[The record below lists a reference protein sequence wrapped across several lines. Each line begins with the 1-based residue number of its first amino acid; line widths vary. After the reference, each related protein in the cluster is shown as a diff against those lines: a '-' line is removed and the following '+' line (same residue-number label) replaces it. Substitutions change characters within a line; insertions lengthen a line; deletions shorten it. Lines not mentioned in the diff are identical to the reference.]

1 MQTSNIGQR
10 VQHQQ
15 KFTIDHLVDEA
26 LRFRSGYPAARCT
39 NTWFCDQQ
47 KNAFQDVILR
57 SAKIAGSK
65 KPAQEL
71 SKIQVDVNEKIYTN
85 NGRGR
90 SRDAGSDGPGGDK
103 STVKIVKTTEVSN
116 GYNYEQQTSSGI
128 EWGAGTNV
136 GAQFGLPQVGV
147 GVSVGA
153 SASFKKTNMT
163 TNTESSSTS
172 NTIGQQS
179 HHEEEVTI
187 PPGHKVIVTMTSY
200 RVKYRLDYTME
211 YKVKKSTSI
220 RARYY
225 TSWSC
230 GLFTSSCL
238 LNASHILR
246 TMPDFK
252 EDDEYVTFTQQGFSD
267 LVC

>member
-153 SASFKKTNMT
+153 SASFKKTNM
-163 TNTESSSTS
+163 N
-172 NTIGQQS
+172 N
-179 HHEEEVTI
+179 
-187 PPGHKVIVTMTSY
+187 
-200 RVKYRLDYTME
+200 
-211 YKVKKSTSI
+211 
-220 RARYY
+220 
-225 TSWSC
+225 
-230 GLFTSSCL
+230 
-238 LNASHILR
+238 
-246 TMPDFK
+246 
-252 EDDEYVTFTQQGFSD
+252 
-267 LVC
+267 

>member
-47 KNAFQDVILR
+47 KNAFQDVIR

-85 NGRGR
+85 NGRGQRSLAVKNPHKNSVRYSVDVNEKIYTNNGRGR

-103 STVKIVKTTEVSN
+103 STVKMTWCCKDYKQWHIT
-116 GYNYEQQTSSGI
+116 YE
-128 EWGAGTNV
+128 
-136 GAQFGLPQVGV
+136 
-147 GVSVGA
+147 
-153 SASFKKTNMT
+153 
-163 TNTESSSTS
+163 
-172 NTIGQQS
+172 
-179 HHEEEVTI
+179 
-187 PPGHKVIVTMTSY
+187 
-200 RVKYRLDYTME
+200 
-211 YKVKKSTSI
+211 
-220 RARYY
+220 
-225 TSWSC
+225 
-230 GLFTSSCL
+230 
-238 LNASHILR
+238 
-246 TMPDFK
+246 
-252 EDDEYVTFTQQGFSD
+252 
-267 LVC
+267 